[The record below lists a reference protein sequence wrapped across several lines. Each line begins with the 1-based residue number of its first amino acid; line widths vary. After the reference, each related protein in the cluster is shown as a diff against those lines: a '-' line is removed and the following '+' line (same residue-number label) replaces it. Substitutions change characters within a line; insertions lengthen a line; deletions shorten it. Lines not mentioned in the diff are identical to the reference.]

1 MYADRTMR
9 ILLGVPDEIGPEAC
23 YQHWFA
29 GIEPDY
35 VEMVEE
41 SVQEMLKG
49 GRAEVVYPWKHPKL
63 GKIYV
68 RCGGLCLRLPIW
80 FILVYSQ
87 L

>member
-1 MYADRTMR
+1 M
-9 ILLGVPDEIGPEAC
+9 IGPEEC

-29 GIEPDY
+29 GVEPDY

-49 GRAEVVYPWKHPKL
+49 GRAEVVYPWNHPEL

-68 RCGGLCLRLPIW
+68 RCG
-80 FILVYSQ
+80 
-87 L
+87 